1 VEQVVEKKKPST
13 FTDQMRA
20 RFKGILDPL
29 GAALNRLG
37 LKPNTITILGLVGN
51 TIGAVLLAQ
60 GKMTWGGLLIL
71 LMGPID
77 ALDGT
82 MARLRGED
90 NDFGAFVDSV
100 TDRYS
105 ELIILGGLLFY
116 YLQQSQW
123 LAAGLTYAAAGG
135 SVLVSYVRARA
146 QSLGYDSKVGLL
158 TRMERYLV
166 LAPALVLDLPLV
178 GVCIIALLA
187 NFTAIQRI
195 VDVRRHSRSR
205 RSDPSKDG

>member
-1 VEQVVEKKKPST
+1 VEQVAEKNKPSN

-20 RFKGILDPL
+20 RFKGILDPI
-29 GAALNRLG
+29 GTALNHLG

-51 TIGAVLLAQ
+51 TLGAVLLAQ
-60 GKMTWGGLLIL
+60 GKMTWGGVLIL

-90 NDFGAFVDSV
+90 DDFGAFVDSV

-105 ELIILGGLLFY
+105 ELVILGGLLFY
-116 YLQQSQW
+116 YLQQNQW
-123 LAAGLTYAAAGG
+123 LAAGLTYVAAGG
-135 SVLVSYVRARA
+135 SVLVSYIRARA

-166 LAPALVLDLPLV
+166 LAPALVLNLPIV
-178 GVCIIALLA
+178 GLWIIALLA
-187 NFTAIQRI
+187 NFTAVQRI

-205 RSDPSKDG
+205 